1 MIFKLNES
9 IPNISDKAIDEWN
22 RASYDRRYQMT
33 EQIIDKYNKQGL
45 KNILPAI

>member
-33 EQIIDKYNKQGL
+33 DPTRKRGGQQY
-45 KNILPAI
+45 P